1 MTNEEAKHCIR
12 KLLEIG
18 GCDGFDYKEKEALE
32 MAIKFEAMDDAFNNA
47 KPLPKGHGRLID
59 ADAIN
64 THDISPIRD
73 MEIYG
78 VTEYDIDAEPTIIEA
93 DKEG

>member
-1 MTNEEAKHCIR
+1 MIEIPDEEYNRMKDL
-12 KLLEIG
+12 KMFG
-18 GCDGFDYKEKEALE
+18 NVTVWKN
-32 MAIKFEAMDDAFNNA
+32 AICNG

-93 DKEG
+93 EEG